1 MIGVLQHKTYN
12 TYILFKVNAIFFV
25 DISILSPFIQ
35 QLQDR
40 KVFGLFV
47 NIGLRMFTKNGW
59 SLE

>member
-1 MIGVLQHKTYN
+1 MQY
-12 TYILFKVNAIFFV
+12 FFV
-25 DISILSPFIQ
+25 DISSLSPFIQ